1 MENREFITIFFVPKH
16 YVNYICAMETT
27 IEINSLRIHAFHGVM
42 EQEKRVGNIFEV
54 SASLQSETGIGAYVN
69 DNLEETV
76 NYAQIIE
83 VIKQEMSIPSE
94 LLENVA
100 YRIKTAISRQFHRIK
115 HGKIK
120 IAKLQPPIPNVDI
133 QSVAVIISW

>member
-42 EQEKRVGNIFEV
+42 EQE
-54 SASLQSETGIGAYVN
+54 
-69 DNLEETV
+69 NLEETV

>member
-1 MENREFITIFFVPKH
+1 
-16 YVNYICAMETT
+16 METT

-54 SASLQSETGIGAYVN
+54 SASLQAGISSEAYIN
-69 DNLEETV
+69 DSLEGTV
-76 NYAQIIE
+76 NYALVIDI
-83 VIKQEMSIPSE
+83 IKQEMGIPSK

-100 YRIKTAISRQFHRIK
+100 YRIKTAISNHFPQIK

-120 IAKLQPPIPNVDI
+120 IAKLQPPIPNIDI
-133 QSVAVIISW
+133 QSVAVTIDW